1 MRISSSSLFL
11 RGYWEAGEEE
21 RGCRDSDWT
30 VISVVMVPKGFS
42 LKGLKRGR
50 RVCRL
55 RQTLR
60 KARQ

>member
-1 MRISSSSLFL
+1 MRISSSSF

-21 RGCRDSDWT
+21 RGWRDSDWT

-50 RVCRL
+50 RVLRL